1 MYIIRNIF
9 YLKFGHYKDAKAL
22 LDDANK
28 KGLLPESQYTR
39 ILTDFTGDAY
49 RLILEEG
56 YNTLADFEQHF
67 QNSMAEPEW
76 KQWYELF
83 KQHVDHSYREILKQ
97 IV

>member
-28 KGLLPESQYTR
+28 KGLLPEAQDTC

-67 QNSMAEPEW
+67 QNSMAEQE
-76 KQWYELF
+76 
-83 KQHVDHSYREILKQ
+83 
-97 IV
+97 